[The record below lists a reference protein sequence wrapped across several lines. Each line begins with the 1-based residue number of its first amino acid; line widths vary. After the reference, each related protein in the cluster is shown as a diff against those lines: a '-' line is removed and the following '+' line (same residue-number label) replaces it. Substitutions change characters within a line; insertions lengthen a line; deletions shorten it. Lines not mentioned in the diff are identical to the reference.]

1 MRHDVTMPEHIE
13 INRRMWDERAP
24 AHAAAPEYALARFET
39 DPAFLSHVVR
49 FDLPRLGDISGLR
62 GVHLQCHLGTDTLSL
77 SRLGATMSGL
87 DFSAAAIGVARDLA
101 ARAGADI
108 DYHVADLY
116 DAVDVLGADGYD
128 LVFTGI
134 GALGWLPDIARWGR
148 VIAALL
154 RPGGRLFIREGHPV
168 LWSLADPRPDGLIA
182 VEYPYF
188 EQVEPMVWDEEGTY
202 VTTDVAFTHT
212 VSHEWNHGLGE
223 VVTALLEAGLV
234 ITELVEHDSVPWNA
248 RSGEM
253 VESAGE
259 WRMRDRPERFPCS
272 YTLQA
277 RKGS

>member
-1 MRHDVTMPEHIE
+1 MPEHIE

-24 AHAAAPEYALARFET
+24 AHAAAPEYALARFEA
-39 DPAFLSHVVR
+39 DPAFLSDVVR

-62 GVHLQCHLGTDTLSL
+62 GVHLQCHIGTDTLSL

-87 DFSAAAIGVARDLA
+87 DFSAASIAVARDLA
-101 ARAGADI
+101 ARVDAEI
-108 DYHVADLY
+108 DYHLADLY
-116 DAVDVLGADGYD
+116 DAVDVLGVGGYD

-134 GALGWLPDIARWGR
+134 GALGWLPDIGRWGR
-148 VIAALL
+148 VVAALL

-168 LWSLADPRPDGLIA
+168 LWSLADPRPDGLVA

-223 VVTALLEAGLV
+223 VVAALLEAGLV

-248 RSGEM
+248 RPGEM

-259 WRMRDRPERFPCS
+259 WRMRDRPERFPCT

-277 RKGS
+277 RKES

>member
-1 MRHDVTMPEHIE
+1 MPEHIE

-24 AHAAAPEYALARFET
+24 AHATAPEYALARFED
-39 DPAFLSHVVR
+39 DPAFLSDVVR
-49 FDLPRLGDISGLR
+49 FDLPRLRDISGLR
-62 GVHLQCHLGTDTLSL
+62 GVHLQCHIGTDTLSL

-87 DFSAAAIGVARDLA
+87 DFSAASIAVARELA
-101 ARAGADI
+101 ARVDTEI
-108 DYHVADLY
+108 DYHVADVY
-116 DAVDVLGADGYD
+116 DAIDVLGVAGYD

-134 GALGWLPDIARWGR
+134 GALGWLPDITRWGR
-148 VIAALL
+148 VVAALL

-168 LWSLADPRPDGLIA
+168 LWSLSDPRPDGLVAI
-182 VEYPYF
+182 EYPYF

-202 VTTDVAFTHT
+202 VTTDVAFKHT

-248 RSGEM
+248 RPGEM

-277 RKGS
+277 SKKS

>member
-1 MRHDVTMPEHIE
+1 
-13 INRRMWDERAP
+13 
-24 AHAAAPEYALARFET
+24 
-39 DPAFLSHVVR
+39 
-49 FDLPRLGDISGLR
+49 
-62 GVHLQCHLGTDTLSL
+62 
-77 SRLGATMSGL
+77 MSGL

-116 DAVDVLGADGYD
+116 DAVDVLEADNYD

-134 GALGWLPDIARWGR
+134 GALGWLPDIARWGG

-168 LWSLADPRPDGLIA
+168 LWSLADPRPDGLVAI
-182 VEYPYF
+182 EYPYF

-248 RSGEM
+248 RPGEM

-277 RKGS
+277 VKLPDEGGPGLTERQEGERKRSPRR